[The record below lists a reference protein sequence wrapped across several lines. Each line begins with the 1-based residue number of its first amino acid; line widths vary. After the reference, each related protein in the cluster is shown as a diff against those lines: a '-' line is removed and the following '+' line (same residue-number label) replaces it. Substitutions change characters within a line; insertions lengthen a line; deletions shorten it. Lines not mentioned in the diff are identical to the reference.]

1 MCTVAPTRWDEDLI
15 EACLDRGEGGVRVWE
30 PRSVYVVLGRG
41 NRPEQE
47 VHLDRCARDAVP
59 VLRRRGGGGAVV
71 LAPGC
76 LVLSLARPLPDPLR
90 AGERMARTV
99 VLLAEVLERITGLDL
114 APRGT
119 GDLCRGERKVLG
131 SSAFARRGVFFY
143 QASLLVSMDLGLVDR
158 YLRHPSREPA
168 YRKGRPHR
176 AFLTTLAEAGSP
188 LGARALGAALERAVG
203 ERLPEIA

>member
-1 MCTVAPTRWDEDLI
+1 MYTVAPARWDDDLI
-15 EACLDRGEGGVRVWE
+15 EACLDRGESAVRVWE
-30 PRSVYVVLGRG
+30 PGAVYVVLGRG
-41 NRPEQE
+41 NRPEHE
-47 VHLDRCARDAVP
+47 VRLDRCARDAVP

-90 AGERMARTV
+90 AGDGMARTV
-99 VLLAEVLERITGLDL
+99 GLLGEVLRHITGLDL
-114 APRGT
+114 VPRGT

-168 YRKGRPHR
+168 YRRGRPHR

-188 LGARALGAALERAVG
+188 LDTRACRAALETAVA
-203 ERLPEIA
+203 ERLRGIR